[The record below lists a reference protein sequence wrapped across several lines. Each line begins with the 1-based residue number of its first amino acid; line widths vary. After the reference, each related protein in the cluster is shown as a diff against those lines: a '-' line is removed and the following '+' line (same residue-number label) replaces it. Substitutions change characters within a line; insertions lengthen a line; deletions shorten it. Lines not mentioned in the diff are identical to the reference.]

1 MRGIGVVVAA
11 MAALGMI
18 VSPPSAWCAWG
29 SRAVVACPEPGDQ
42 RYIQVVNGH
51 QDDIFVVWRDTRP
64 EAGEPTPAH
73 IYAIRISSSGEVANG
88 WPTSGL
94 RLDFATMIS
103 NPASAAPDGRGGLFV
118 CWSDIVV
125 GTGGAL
131 QRLRLCRVSADGA
144 VLTGTPEGGL
154 PLGPPE
160 RSSESPAAMLDRDG
174 GLLIAAT
181 FSIPGSNGGIV
192 VSKHDS
198 IGATWPGWP
207 DSGVVL
213 CDQPGTQSFP
223 KLVPAPTGGA
233 LVVWIDN
240 RNSQDLALYGH
251 RIRSDGTL
259 DPTWTSQGR
268 RLIARPA
275 VFADLLAIPD
285 GAGGMI
291 VSYGDSLGAVDS
303 TGAIRAGWPPAGVR
317 GEPEPPRIASDGSPG
332 AYVLSQ
338 RVVRRYSQTLYTRG
352 AVLGRYDLS
361 GAPSPGWP
369 DTGRVIYESVL
380 GYGQYP
386 QELLASPQ
394 GVYAIWGDAGEPR
407 GVRGLRLT
415 PDGQVAPGWPS
426 TPPVVTTRGFS
437 GYPST
442 LLPSGDAVIAWSG
455 TIYDGGNTST
465 EDTLFVQR
473 LGVDGPVPTLASV
486 ASAGVAGDL
495 ATIEWWVVDA
505 PPTPLRVERSG
516 DGAAW
521 EPAGLAEAVGGDRV
535 RFREPGLRPGERR
548 AYRLTW
554 MESGA
559 PRTAGLVWVERRATE
574 ELRVVSGRFAN
585 GPERIVLGLSLPTA
599 DPLRVQVLDVQGR
612 VLLEQRI
619 VPRDAGEQT
628 VELAP
633 RQWTPGLYLVRVTPA
648 GDEARSRVVVIR

>member
-1 MRGIGVVVAA
+1 MPRGRLRACLGFGLVVLVLVARPSPSIAAWTYPGVVVCDQ
-11 MAALGMI
+11 
-18 VSPPSAWCAWG
+18 SADRYWTQ
-29 SRAVVACPEPGDQ
+29 VVAGVAEDCFIARTE
-42 RYIQVVNGH
+42 
-51 QDDIFVVWRDTRP
+51 TRP
-64 EAGEPTPAH
+64 EESTEAH
-73 IYAIRISSSGEVANG
+73 VYVSRILSDGSIAPG
-88 WPTSGL
+88 WPSCGL
-94 RLDFATMIS
+94 RVDTASTYSGWSRIAQDGAGGVYLVWQDATEE
-103 NPASAAPDGRGGLFV
+103 F
-118 CWSDIVV
+118 
-125 GTGGAL
+125 TGGPARA
-131 QRLRLCRVSADGA
+131 RLARIR
-144 VLTGTPEGGL
+144 PEGVAHPSI
-154 PLGPPE
+154 PLGGVLLGPMN
-160 RSSESPAAMLDRDG
+160 RSRHFPSIAISRDG
-174 GLLIAAT
+174 GVFIAAASRLEMGVET
-181 FSIPGSNGGIV
+181 VMLLAKF
-192 VSKHDS
+192 DS
-198 IGATWPGWP
+198 TGAIWPGWP
-207 DSGVVL
+207 ADGLALDEPPGEKLQSAVVP
-213 CDQPGTQSFP
+213 DE
-223 KLVPAPTGGA
+223 AGGA
-233 LVVWIDN
+233 LVAWYASGSIYAHRVLTGGSVDAAWPAAGRELL
-240 RNSQDLALYGH
+240 RNV
-251 RIRSDGTL
+251 
-259 DPTWTSQGR
+259 
-268 RLIARPA
+268 PA
-275 VFADLLAIPD
+275 GQYSLFAIPD

-303 TGAIRAGWPPAGVR
+303 TGAIRPGWPPAGTR
-317 GEPEPPRIASDGSPG
+317 GEPEPPRVASDGSPG

-386 QELLASPQ
+386 AELLASRQ
-394 GVYAIWGDAGEPR
+394 GIYAIWGDAGEPR
-407 GVRGLRLT
+407 GLRGLRLT

-426 TPPVVTTRGFS
+426 TPPVVTTRVLS
-437 GYPST
+437 SHSST
-442 LLPSGDAVIAWSG
+442 LLPSDDAVIAWSG

-521 EPAGLAEAVGGDRV
+521 EPAGTAEAVGGDRV
-535 RFREPGLRPGERR
+535 RFRESGLRPGERR

-559 PRTAGLVWVERRATE
+559 PRTAGLVWVARPANGA
-574 ELRVVSGRFAN
+574 LRVVSGRFAR

-612 VLLEQRI
+612 MLLEQRI

-628 VELAP
+628 IDLAT
-633 RQWTPGLYLVRVTPA
+633 RRSAPGLHLVRVTQA
-648 GDEARSRVVVIR
+648 GGEATGRVVVTR